1 MKQAKDSQAESQ
13 DSAWSF
19 AHDSGRDGGRSG
31 AAEERHLAEIVL
43 RAAAL
48 ETAER
53 EVYLCQASSRTAAS
67 VWVEARRR
75 LAAAADLA
83 TSFLALPLDDIFAAP
98 NASVPPDSAAAEA
111 DLPAV
116 GPTLAPEE
124 RYEREELLGRGGMA
138 RVYRAYD
145 RQLGRRVALKLLDHP
160 EPATRRLFL
169 QEARCQARV
178 RHDNVLEVYETG
190 ELDDT
195 PYIAMRYVA
204 GRTLLEVREETS
216 LEEQVELLRQVAE
229 GLHAAH
235 REGLLHRDVK
245 PSNVLVE
252 NTPDGRKSWV
262 ADFGIA
268 AREVSGGGAKPGDRS
283 GTPYY
288 MAPERLR
295 AGTVVDR
302 RADVYSLGVTMYQ
315 LFSGELPYDDTVLA
329 EGLRQILEEE
339 PPPLRSR
346 VPDLPAELEAIVA
359 RCMAREPEA
368 RYSSARA
375 VAADLKRYLEG
386 EVVEAYAAKL
396 AYRLSRFA
404 LRHKV
409 VLTSAAVLV
418 IALLAALEVNRRL
431 RVRQIG
437 QESSTSGIFWRLM
450 LVDQVMPSEAS
461 ERMERELLDQR
472 RRSLGSEHP
481 DVAISLQRLATVLQE
496 RGDLEGA
503 ERLFRKALDTWRR
516 LVPEDHPNRGV
527 CLHNLAVVLHRRGEL
542 AEAEQLFLRS
552 LQILRRFTGRDE
564 HAFLGI
570 AKVDFAA
577 LLVSRGEASEAE
589 SVTLQAL
596 DAWGETLT
604 AGRHWRR
611 ATARGVLGAAWTE
624 AGRYEE
630 AEALLLDCLREV
642 RVGKGEHYVW
652 TRRLLAS
659 LVRLYEVWE
668 KPGKAAEYRARLE
681 GARRQAGL

>member
-1 MKQAKDSQAESQ
+1 MKQAKDLQAESQ
-13 DSAWSF
+13 DSALPVS
-19 AHDSGRDGGRSG
+19 HDSGSDGGRSG
-31 AAEERHLAEIVL
+31 AAEERRLAEIVL
-43 RAAAL
+43 HAAAL

-53 EVYLCQASSRTAAS
+53 EAYLRQASSRTAAS

-83 TSFLALPLDDIFAAP
+83 TSFLAQPLDDIFEAP
-98 NASVPPDSAAAEA
+98 SASVPPDSAAAES

-116 GPTLAPEE
+116 GPTLPPEE

-178 RHDNVLEVYETG
+178 RHDNILEVYETG

-268 AREVSGGGAKPGDRS
+268 AREAGGGGAKPGDRS

-288 MAPERLR
+288 MAPERLQG
-295 AGTVVDR
+295 GTVVDR

-315 LFSGELPYDDTVLA
+315 LFAGELPYDDTSLA
-329 EGLRQILEEE
+329 EGLRQIVEEE

-359 RCMAREPEA
+359 RCMAREPQA

-375 VAADLKRYLEG
+375 VAADLKRYLDG
-386 EVVEAYAAKL
+386 EIVEAYAAKL
-396 AYRLSRFA
+396 AYRLTRFVLRRKAPLISA
-404 LRHKV
+404 L
-409 VLTSAAVLV
+409 VLV

-431 RVRQIG
+431 KMRQIG
-437 QESSTSGIFWRLM
+437 QEIAATPSYYRIM
-450 LVDQVMPSEAS
+450 LVELVTPTDLGEQLARDVLARHRGSDAWQVA
-461 ERMERELLDQR
+461 
-472 RRSLGSEHP
+472 RSLE
-481 DVAISLQRLATVLQE
+481 RLAMVLQE
-496 RGDLEGA
+496 RGDCEAA
-503 ERLFRKALDTWRR
+503 EAAFREALDTWRR
-516 LVPEDHPNRGV
+516 LVPEDHPDFAV
-527 CLHNLAVVLHRRGEL
+527 CLYNLAGLLNKRGDYDQSERYYRRSLEILRGFTGFDHPFLGIVMVDFAGLLVRRGD
-542 AEAEQLFLRS
+542 AAQAEQLSREALAIWNSPGLAEHPANWRFGVARAVLAASWAERGRFL
-552 LQILRRFTGRDE
+552 
-564 HAFLGI
+564 
-570 AKVDFAA
+570 
-577 LLVSRGEASEAE
+577 
-589 SVTLQAL
+589 
-596 DAWGETLT
+596 
-604 AGRHWRR
+604 
-611 ATARGVLGAAWTE
+611 
-624 AGRYEE
+624 E
-630 AEALLLDCLREV
+630 AEALLLESYRRV
-642 RVGKGEHYVW
+642 RTRKGDFFVR
-652 TRRLLAS
+652 TRDILAL
-659 LVRLYEVWE
+659 LVRLYEAWD
-668 KPGKAAEYRARLE
+668 KPDKVAEYRARLDA
-681 GARRQAGL
+681 ARRQAGL